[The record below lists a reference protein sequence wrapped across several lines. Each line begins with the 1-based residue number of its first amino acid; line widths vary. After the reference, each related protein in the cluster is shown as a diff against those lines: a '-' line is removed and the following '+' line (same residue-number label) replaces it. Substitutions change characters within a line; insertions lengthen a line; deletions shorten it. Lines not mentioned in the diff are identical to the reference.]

1 VGYRGPAPKPTVLK
15 RQEGNPGRRP
25 LNDREPQPAKVTPT
39 MPEHLDEDAR
49 REWRRLVRILRR
61 MRVLTEADGIALG
74 TLCQAQ
80 STLAKA
86 QIQIT
91 RTGLV
96 VKTPN
101 GFVQQNPLL
110 KVVNQQSEIVIRH
123 FREFGL
129 TPASRSRLTAEEAV
143 PSDAALFKL
152 LSQPRPPRRLVP
164 SLEDSDAA
172 PPNVN

>member
-1 VGYRGPAPKPTVLK
+1 MGYRGPAPKPTVLK
-15 RQEGNPGRRP
+15 RQEGNPGHRR
-25 LNDREPQPAKVTPT
+25 LNDREPQPTKSTPT
-39 MPEHLDEDAR
+39 MPAHLDEDAR
-49 REWRRLVRILRR
+49 REWRRLVRILKR
-61 MRVLTEADGIALG
+61 MRVLSEADGIALG

-86 QIQIT
+86 QMQLT

-101 GFVQQNPLL
+101 GFIQQSPLL

-123 FREFGL
+123 LREFGL

-143 PSDAALFKL
+143 PSDADLFKL
-152 LSQPRPPRRLVP
+152 LSQPRAPRHTAP
-164 SLEDSDAA
+164 TFEDADGARS
-172 PPNVN
+172 NVN